1 MKVSDLMKNLLLKI
15 KFKLHVKCFN
25 SIEKFAKHDKCAV
38 DDVVDFSCDQY
49 NNEKP
54 VKYYVNRNDNFGL
67 VGVQYII
74 DNKPVYFIYGCRTD
88 FQVSFVE
95 LMQYMTSNIYMNY

>member
-1 MKVSDLMKNLLLKI
+1 MKVNELLKI

-25 SIEKFAKHDKCAV
+25 STKKFANYYKC
-38 DDVVDFSCDQY
+38 DFDFSL

-54 VKYYVNRNDNFGL
+54 VKYYVNRNSHFGL
-67 VGVQYII
+67 IGVQYII

-88 FQVSFVE
+88 FKVSFIE
-95 LMQYMTSNIYMNY
+95 LMQYMTSKLYMNY